1 MLRWEYK
8 WKYKDEKEM
17 DIMEIMEIKLMNIG
31 FGNMIV
37 VNRVIAIV
45 KPESSPAR
53 RIIQEARNRHM
64 LITATQGRKMKSIIV
79 TDIGYVILSSI
90 LPETLAHRQT

>member
-1 MLRWEYK
+1 
-8 WKYKDEKEM
+8 M
-17 DIMEIMEIKLMNIG
+17 DIMEIKLMNVG

-90 LPETLAHRQT
+90 LPETLAHR